1 MILSN
6 AELMLMQLIFESPNK
21 TGYEI
26 NNWVKKLGYNKWAGV
41 GKTSVYN
48 GLNKLISKEYLNS
61 HINTDKTG
69 KGPLPTCYNITER
82 GSEVLKQDMLETI
95 QTARE
100 RDQRFDLTVSA
111 IHLLQNAEIFEAF
124 SIRKNFLREE
134 HDRLSTDYQEQ
145 KDCIADGG
153 KLLYER
159 MLMSLENDLKFT
171 DLILERYGN

>member
-1 MILSN
+1 MVFSN
-6 AELMLMQLIFESPNK
+6 TELMLMQLISENPNK

-26 NNWVKKLGYNKWAGV
+26 NNWVRKLGYYKWAGV

-61 HINTDKTG
+61 HINANKTG

-82 GSEVLKQDMLETI
+82 GSEILKQDMLETI

-100 RDQRFDLTVSA
+100 RDQRFDLIVSA
-111 IHLLQNAEIFEAF
+111 IHLLQNTEIFEAF
-124 SIRKNFLREE
+124 TNRKNFLNEE
-134 HDRLSTDYQEQ
+134 YERLSTDYQEQ
-145 KDCIADGG
+145 KDCISDGG

-159 MLMSLENDLKFT
+159 MLMSLEADLKFT

>member
-6 AELMLMQLIFESPNK
+6 AELMMIQLIFESPNK

-48 GLNKLISKEYLNS
+48 GLNKLISKGYLTA
-61 HINTDKTG
+61 HIKTNKTG
-69 KGPLPTCYNITER
+69 KCPLPTCYNITEK
-82 GSEVLKQDMLETI
+82 GSEIMKQDMLETI
-95 QTARE
+95 QTDRE
-100 RDQRFDLTVSA
+100 RDQRFDLIVSA
-111 IHLLQNAEIFEAF
+111 IHLLQNTEISDAF
-124 SIRKNFLREE
+124 SIRKTFLSEE
-134 HDRLSTDYQEQ
+134 YNKLLEGYEEQ
-145 KDCIADGG
+145 KGCINDGG

-159 MLMSLENDLKFT
+159 MLMSLENDLKFA